1 MKRLW
6 LSVVMLVI
14 LVVDCKAWVCHAE
27 NKNGL
32 VWTIDSAIQIA
43 PGLAASVNE
52 VTKEIPDPAQYA
64 CVWVMGR
71 MEIPDGVYVGINY
84 GNIEWCC
91 LPDGVIVE
99 NVPVVQDRN
108 LSRTVENGVICEQIG
123 IIVYIEKEF
132 DIVERLNLIFAP
144 HNLSLTLFDRQT
156 NETIQVF
163 PCVNSENMNHSKE
176 TDEKMGLFERIPFID
191 VSDSASNA
199 TTIID
204 SISIVSKDMAIQ
216 NSFFDLLRYIRD
228 RYQCWVIRFRVVI
241 DGEHLPIE
249 SFFVQTRDRES
260 SFILSKGEYSF
271 LASFEQGD
279 HIHDGYIDAFLI
291 TKSMIDEN
299 DIGTIEDMLIDDEL
313 TLYLAPTRILLSY
326 GLWELNTPW
335 IIGAPLTSNT
345 GIWNAW
351 RKDIAR

>member
-52 VTKEIPDPAQYA
+52 VTKEIPDPVQYA
-64 CVWVMGR
+64 CVWVIGR

-123 IIVYIEKEF
+123 IIVYIEKEY

-144 HNLSLTLFDRQT
+144 QQLSLTLFDRKT
-156 NETIQVF
+156 NETIRVF
-163 PCVNSENMNHSKE
+163 PCVNSVDPDHCNE
-176 TDEKMGLFERIPFID
+176 TDESTGLFERIPFVD
-191 VSDSASNA
+191 VSDRAGNA
-199 TTIID
+199 KTIID
-204 SISIVSKDMAIQ
+204 AASIVSKDMAIQ
-216 NSFFDLLRYIRD
+216 NGFDDLLRYIRD
-228 RYQCWVIRFRVVI
+228 GYQCWVVRFRVLV
-241 DGEHLPIE
+241 DGEHLPLE
-249 SFFVQTRDRES
+249 SFFVQTKDRES
-260 SFILSKGEYSF
+260 SFVLSKGEYFF

-345 GIWNAW
+345 GIRNAW